1 MNNVLTKLNYII
13 KYHMVYSYYFIKNLK
28 KNVILI
34 LFNIIDHIKSK
45 S

>member
-1 MNNVLTKLNYII
+1 M
-13 KYHMVYSYYFIKNLK
+13 KYFIVYKYYFIKKTK

-45 S
+45 NKNYMSYC